1 MAENVASGRRCYYYK
16 AVIRAQERKGQ
27 SKMMPRKRLHCFGSS
42 CQLTVSA
49 TPGEAARLFDLA
61 LTELSRIEAKFSVYD
76 AGSVISR
83 VNQAAG
89 TGSSTELDS
98 EARSL
103 FDLVA
108 ALWKES
114 NHLFDPTTRLLQ
126 DCYDDNGRLKAT
138 EQQIKAMVSLVGW
151 NKLQLD
157 SNGAYLPEKGM
168 LIDLNSCIRPYALD
182 TVRKRLVKEGVEH
195 ALLELDHDA
204 VTVGK
209 QADGANWLLGLRHPH
224 GRRTAINRVKLNNR
238 GFAMRGDF
246 ERRITFDGE
255 SFGRGLSPVD
265 GFPVPGMLSVSVIA
279 DTCLNAC
286 SAASIAR
293 LKTEQAAVNWLD
305 RLGLPWM
312 AIDRQ
317 LKCHGPLAPK

>member
-1 MAENVASGRRCYYYK
+1 MV
-16 AVIRAQERKGQ
+16 
-27 SKMMPRKRLHCFGSS
+27 MPKKRLHCFGSS
-42 CQLTVSA
+42 CQLSVSA
-49 TPGEAARLFDLA
+49 SPDEAERLIDLA
-61 LTELSRIEAKFSVYD
+61 LAELSRIESRFSVFD
-76 AGSVISR
+76 SGSVISK

-89 TGSSTELDS
+89 TGSFTELDA

-103 FDLVA
+103 FDFVA

-114 NHLFDPTTRLLQ
+114 NRLFDPTTRLLQ
-126 DCYDDNGRLKAT
+126 DCYDDYGKLKAT
-138 EQQIKAMVSLVGW
+138 EDQVKAMVRLVGW
-151 NKLQLD
+151 QKLQLD
-157 SNGAYLPEKGM
+157 DNGAYLPEKGM

-182 TVRKRLVKEGVEH
+182 AVRKRLQKEGVKH

-204 VTVGK
+204 VTIGK

-224 GRRTAINRVKLNNR
+224 GSRTAINRVKLNDR

-246 ERRITFDGE
+246 ERRINFGGE
-255 SFGRGLSPVD
+255 NFGRGLSPVD
-265 GFPVPGMLSVSVIA
+265 GFPIPGMLSVSVIA
-279 DTCLNAC
+279 DSCLDAC
-286 SAASIAR
+286 GAASIAR

>member
-1 MAENVASGRRCYYYK
+1 
-16 AVIRAQERKGQ
+16 
-27 SKMMPRKRLHCFGSS
+27 MMMQRKRLHCFGSS

-49 TPGEAARLFDLA
+49 TPVEAEALIDLA
-61 LTELSRIEAKFSVYD
+61 IAELARVEAKFSVFD
-76 AGSVISR
+76 PQSVISQ

-89 TGSSTELDS
+89 TGSVTALDA

-103 FDLVA
+103 FDFVA
-108 ALWKES
+108 ALWVES

-126 DCYDDNGRLKAT
+126 DCYDDNGKLKAT
-138 EQQIKAMVSLVGW
+138 QEQIKAMVRLVGW

-157 SNGAYLPEKGM
+157 DDGAYLPDKGM
-168 LIDLNSCIRPYALD
+168 LIDLNSCIRPYAID
-182 TVRKRLVKEGVEH
+182 SVRKRLVKEGVEH

-204 VTVGK
+204 VTIGK

-246 ERRITFDGE
+246 ERRISFEGE
-255 SFGRGLSPVD
+255 NFGRGLSPVD

-286 SAASIAR
+286 GAASIAR

-317 LKCHGPLAPK
+317 LNCHGPLAPN